1 MATTTLPGASG
12 ALRATTRRRGFHLP
26 ASLVVLVAAGLVTA
40 MVLTRSGTGDGI
52 TGALAPPFSLDDVRS
67 PGTPVALAGGRPTV
81 VNFFA
86 AWCVPCRQE
95 LPLLERAS
103 QRSAG
108 TVSFVGVD
116 VNDSRTAAT
125 DLLDRA
131 GVTYP
136 TGYDPDR
143 SVAGRYRLQG
153 MPTTVFVDADGRV
166 TGMARGRLTAAELDR
181 RLAEFS
187 SRAEVGTP

>member
-1 MATTTLPGASG
+1 MATTTLPGATG
-12 ALRATTRRRGFHLP
+12 ALRAMTRRRSFHLP
-26 ASLVVLVAAGLVTA
+26 TILAVVVAAALVTA
-40 MVLTRSGTGDGI
+40 VVLTRSGPSDVISGSR
-52 TGALAPPFSLDDVRS
+52 APRFSLDDVRS
-67 PGTPVALAGGRPTV
+67 PGTQVALAGGRPTV

-86 AWCVPCRQE
+86 AWCIPCRQE
-95 LPLLERAS
+95 LPLLEQAS

-108 TVSFVGVD
+108 VVSFVGVD

-125 DLLDRA
+125 DLLDSA

-153 MPTTVFVDADGRV
+153 MPTTVFVAADGRV
-166 TGMARGRLTAAELDR
+166 AGVARGRLTPAELDR
-181 RLAEFS
+181 QLGRVQG
-187 SRAEVGTP
+187 RAEVASP